1 MERPRLG
8 TPRRI
13 GPYVL
18 ITRLDSA
25 GGPGTPPVPERRFI
39 ARSPDGERTVLVSA
53 PLDGADPQRFV
64 VEAEAARYLLGPWAA
79 PVTECSGPSPAPW
92 LARPYLP
99 ALPLPTALS
108 VHGGPLPEQ
117 TVRALGAALA
127 ETLAIAHAAGTT
139 HAGVSPA
146 AVLLAG
152 DGPRLSCFGAV
163 RAAGPDGE
171 PRSGLPG
178 LDPGALAPEQA
189 TGGRPRP
196 PGDIYAL
203 GAVLSYASTG
213 HTVPDRDELP
223 ASLRPLIAACL
234 SRDPAARPQAVQ
246 LLEQLAPG
254 TGAAATGP
262 RGTEIHSPTATPSL
276 PPDWLPGRV
285 VAAVA
290 RQSAVILAAELPA
303 PVPAHAPAAPAH
315 RNN

>member
-8 TPRRI
+8 TARRI
-13 GPYVL
+13 GPYLL

-39 ARSPDGERTVLVSA
+39 ARSTDGDRTVLVSA
-53 PLDGADPQRFV
+53 PLEGADPQRFV
-64 VEAEAARYLLGPWAA
+64 AEAEAARHPLGPWAA
-79 PVTECSGPSPAPW
+79 PVAEHSGPSPAPW
-92 LARPYLP
+92 CARPYLP
-99 ALPLPTALS
+99 ALPLPTALA
-108 VHGGPLPEQ
+108 VYGGPLPEH

-127 ETLAIAHAAGTT
+127 GTLALAHAAGTT

-152 DGPRLSCFGAV
+152 DGPRLTCFGAV
-163 RAAGPDGE
+163 RAAGPDGA

-178 LDPGALAPEQA
+178 LDPGALAPEQG

-196 PGDIYAL
+196 PGDVYAL

-223 ASLRPLIAACL
+223 ASLRPLITACL
-234 SRDPAARPQAVQ
+234 ARDPAARPRAAQ
-246 LLEQLAPG
+246 LLEQLAPSAAP
-254 TGAAATGP
+254 AAAHGP
-262 RGTEIHSPTATPSL
+262 RGTEIHAGAASL
-276 PPDWLPGRV
+276 PADWLPGRL

-290 RQSAVILAAELPA
+290 RQSAVVLAAELPSS
-303 PVPAHAPAAPAH
+303 AHAPAPAH
-315 RNN
+315 RDN